1 MTGTRRSHTGIFAAS
16 DILSVY
22 ASIALAFYTRVWLG
36 GFVELIPLSHGMG
49 SYLARWWIPLTVVV
63 MITYHRGYGILI
75 TYWDESFHILKSLFM
90 SFLVAWVILS
100 LQKETEEVSRIVVTL
115 SFIYMAFIM
124 TSVRALVR
132 FLLYRIADFRREAF
146 IHAGEDRHV
155 ENALMSFLD
164 DEWYAGYRITGRGGP
179 SVAGDHA
186 AVCFISVES
195 ADEKTIRQLK
205 PNFKDLIIVSDATGL
220 SFMNTEI
227 KTYINK
233 SLALIA
239 TTNGLLSRNRL
250 FLKRAFDIT
259 ISCLGLMLSVPIFA
273 VVAAMIKIDSR
284 GPVFFR
290 HKRCG
295 KGLSEFEMIKFR
307 TMHINSEETLK
318 RYLEKNPESLRD
330 LEEKNKIEEDPRVT
344 RIGKLLRRTS
354 VDELPQ
360 LFNVLAGAMSI
371 VGPRPDSR
379 EAVEKFYQE
388 YKEIYENIRPG
399 ITGLWQ
405 VSGRSDVDYK
415 RRVKLDYL
423 YMLNWSLWL
432 DSVILL
438 STFRAILSGK
448 GAY

>member
-1 MTGTRRSHTGIFAAS
+1 MKGRRCCHSGVFAAS
-16 DILSVY
+16 DIVSVY
-22 ASIALAFYTRVWLG
+22 AAIVLAFYTRVWLG
-36 GFVELIPLSHGMG
+36 SAVELIPLSHGAG
-49 SYLARWWIPLTVVV
+49 SYLARWWIPLVVV
-63 MITYHRGYGILI
+63 AMVAYHRGYGILI
-75 TYWDESFHILKSLFM
+75 TYWDESSHILKSLFM
-90 SFLVAWVILS
+90 SFLIVWVILS
-100 LQKETEEVSRIVVTL
+100 LQKETEAVSRIVITL
-115 SFIYMAFIM
+115 SFIYMALIM
-124 TSVRALVR
+124 TSARALVR
-132 FLLYRIADFRREAF
+132 FLLYRIAGLHREAV
-146 IHAGEDRHV
+146 IYNGKGRTV
-155 ENALMSFLD
+155 ENALRSLLD
-164 DEWYAGYRITGRGGP
+164 DEWYSGYRITGKGDPSFAGG
-179 SVAGDHA
+179 HA
-186 AVCFISVES
+186 AACFISVES

-205 PNFKDLIIVSDATGL
+205 PNFKDLIIVSDATGM

-233 SLALIA
+233 SLALIT
-239 TTNGLLSRNRL
+239 TTNGLLSHHRL
-250 FLKRAFDIT
+250 FLKRAFDII
-259 ISCLGLMLSVPIFA
+259 ISCVGAALLMPVFA
-273 VVAAMIKIDSR
+273 CVAAMIKIDSR
-284 GPVFFR
+284 GPIFFR

-295 KGLSEFEMIKFR
+295 KNLTEFEMIKFR

-318 RYLEKNPESLRD
+318 RYIEKNPEAIRD
-330 LEEKNKIEEDPRVT
+330 LEERNKIEGDPRVT

-354 VDELPQ
+354 IDELPQ
-360 LFNVLAGAMSI
+360 LLNVLAGTMSI

-405 VSGRSDVDYK
+405 VSGRSDIDYK
-415 RRVKLDYL
+415 QRVKLDYL

>member
-1 MTGTRRSHTGIFAAS
+1 MTGTRRSHTGIFSAS
-16 DILSVY
+16 DIISVY
-22 ASIALAFYTRVWLG
+22 ASIVLAFYTRVWLG
-36 GFVELIPLSHGMG
+36 GFVELLPLSHGMG
-49 SYLARWWIPLTVVV
+49 SYLARWWIPLAVVV
-63 MITYHRGYGILI
+63 MITYHRGYAILI

-90 SFLVAWVILS
+90 SFLVVWVILS

-132 FLLYRIADFRREAF
+132 FLLYRIADFRREAV
-146 IHAGEDRHV
+146 IHAGEGRNI

-164 DEWYAGYRITGRGGP
+164 DEWYAGYRITGREGT

-233 SLALIA
+233 SLALIT

-259 ISCLGLMLSVPIFA
+259 ISCLGLVLFMPIFA

-295 KGLSEFEMIKFR
+295 KGLYEFEMIKFR

-354 VDELPQ
+354 IDELPQ
-360 LFNVLAGAMSI
+360 LLNVLAGTMSI